1 MKASIAFG
9 KCVNLVAL
17 SGYLLNIIGL
27 LDSTSEPLQKVNG
40 VFHLFFLVFL
50 LTLEIQEPTP
60 NVEYMQ
66 LFLFSFGR
74 GLYFIFN
81 DVYFRVSM
89 ILLRDSVMSVVGT
102 SITGL
107 IGVIYVLF
115 GSCQSCLKSDEVIA
129 GIEEP
134 SSSTYVFH
142 SPAIHPDLPQYTVKD
157 NTRR

>member
-1 MKASIAFG
+1 MKASIAFR

-40 VFHLFFLVFL
+40 VFHIETNTGIDDFIESFRYVYSWHINL
-50 LTLEIQEPTP
+50 LNRI
-60 NVEYMQ
+60 
-66 LFLFSFGR
+66 
-74 GLYFIFN
+74 
-81 DVYFRVSM
+81 
-89 ILLRDSVMSVVGT
+89 
-102 SITGL
+102 
-107 IGVIYVLF
+107 IYVLI
-115 GSCQSCLKSDEVIA
+115 GSCQSCVKPDEVIA

-157 NTRR
+157 NTRPICKFQA

>member
-60 NVEYMQ
+60 NVEYIQ

-74 GLYFIFN
+74 GLFYIW
-81 DVYFRVSM
+81 VSM
-89 ILLRDSVMSVVGT
+89 ILLRESIMSVVGT
-102 SITGL
+102 SITGV
-107 IGVIYVLF
+107 IGIIYVLF

>member
-27 LDSTSEPLQKVNG
+27 LDSTSE
-40 VFHLFFLVFL
+40 
-50 LTLEIQEPTP
+50 
-60 NVEYMQ
+60 
-66 LFLFSFGR
+66 
-74 GLYFIFN
+74 LYIW
-81 DVYFRVSM
+81 VSM

>member
-9 KCVNLVAL
+9 KFVNLVAL
-17 SGYLLNIIGL
+17 SGYLLNILGL
-27 LDSTSEPLQKVNG
+27 LYSTSEPLQKVNG

-60 NVEYMQ
+60 NVEYIQ

-74 GLYFIFN
+74 GLFYIW
-81 DVYFRVSM
+81 VSM
-89 ILLRDSVMSVVGT
+89 ILLRESVMSIVGT
-102 SITGL
+102 SITGA
-107 IGVIYVLF
+107 IGIIYVLF

-134 SSSTYVFH
+134 SGSTYVFH
-142 SPAIHPDLPQYTVKD
+142 SPEIHPDLPQYTVKD